1 VAYKRKGIVARPG
14 VHRRLDGTE
23 EVITW
28 QELKEAVQFQNRI
41 PLVLKHPE
49 TGYIDPKDRIG
60 TVTQR
65 ANEEQQVIEGE
76 YWFFEEP
83 EYWNKLPKDLQQMI
97 LRGDEIKRI
106 SAGYRVPKA
115 WEGDYKPRHYDHI
128 AVDVDNPMQDI
139 GISKGDVRM
148 ESNLPEDF
156 RIEETPEI
164 SEELKEGVKPA
175 PAEPYDPVN
184 LGITIG
190 KMQAQI
196 DTLTAKLAESEA
208 KQTTPPAAPERTE
221 EPEPVAMEETTTPDP
236 PKAKTTVPVGA
247 SSRKK
252 DGPDD
257 DGRFVILVE

>member
-1 VAYKRKGIVARPG
+1 MAYKRKGIIARPG

-28 QELKEAVQFQNRI
+28 NELKEAVQFQNRI

-49 TGYIDPKDRIG
+49 TGYINPKDRIG

-65 ANEEQQVIEGE
+65 ANEEKQVIEGE

-83 EYWNKLPKDLQQMI
+83 EYWNQLPKDLQKMI
-97 LRGDEIKRI
+97 LSGDEIKRI
-106 SAGYRVPKA
+106 SAGYRVPKS

-128 AVDVDNPMQDI
+128 AIDVDNPMQDI

-148 ESNLPEDF
+148 ESKLPDDF

-164 SEELKEGVKPA
+164 SEEVKEGVLPA
-175 PAEPYDPVN
+175 KTEPYDPVQ

-190 KMQAQI
+190 KMQTQI
-196 DTLTAKLAESEA
+196 EALTAKLAESEA
-208 KQTTPPAAPERTE
+208 KQTPPAAPERTE
-221 EPEPVAMEETTTPDP
+221 EPKAMVPEETTTPDP
-236 PKAKTTVPVGA
+236 PKPKTTVPVGA
-247 SSRKK
+247 ASKR
-252 DGPDD
+252 DAPDE
-257 DGRFVILVE
+257 DGRFKIVVE